1 MAKRRSGKLP
11 QRAWDL
17 VIESTVIVTSTV
29 IATLLLVLVFH
40 VG

>member
-1 MAKRRSGKLP
+1 MQRRRSKRLP

-17 VIESTVIVTSTV
+17 VIESTVIVTSTIV
-29 IATLLLVLVFH
+29 ATLLLVLVFH

>member
-1 MAKRRSGKLP
+1 MARRRSSRLP
-11 QRAWDL
+11 LRAWDL
-17 VIESTVIVTSTV
+17 LIEATVIVTSTV